1 MSTVIFACK
10 SNSCRSQMAEGW
22 AQEWIRNQKDEFG
35 EKLKA
40 LREEND
46 KVKDQCLAIER
57 TISIIDNFLI
67 ASVALDSS
75 AVFTTESAQ
84 PSLEIQTP
92 PQRKSVKSKAVAAM
106 AEDGVDISRYIPM
119 TVNELLLTLDDKHIF
134 EGDKQTSDGD
144 RDRMIS
150 AQQYNAEIKSSPLTN
165 LKSSGEILSIEVEK
179 CHFDDP
185 FIDKQVIG
193 GNMAKFEE
201 EKSQFDDPLIDNQV
215 IGGHIAKYE
224 EEKSQFDDPLIDNQV
239 IGGHIAKYEEE
250 KSQFDDPLIGNQV
263 IGGDITKFEEEKS
276 QFNDPLIN
284 NQVTDGVAAKIDH
297 LIVLCS
303 CGDNMKD
310 NLMRRSKYVEEWDIE
325 PPTAAA
331 KSGEGDGAYRRVSLE
346 IREEV
351 NSMMEGLLG
360 TVLA

>member
-1 MSTVIFACK
+1 MQKHQKDSLHCNAMSTVIFACK

-40 LREEND
+40 LREENE

-84 PSLEIQTP
+84 PSLQIQTP

-134 EGDKQTSDGD
+134 EDDKQTSDGD

-150 AQQYNAEIKSSPLTN
+150 AQQYNAEIKISPLTN
-165 LKSSGEILSIEVEK
+165 LKSSVEILSIEEEK

-185 FIDKQVIG
+185 LIDKQVIG

-201 EKSQFDDPLIDNQV
+201 EKFQFDDPLIDIQV
-215 IGGHIAKYE
+215 IGGDIAK
-224 EEKSQFDDPLIDNQV
+224 F
-239 IGGHIAKYEEE
+239 EEE

-303 CGDNMKD
+303 CGDMKD

>member
-165 LKSSGEILSIEVEK
+165 LKSSGEILSIEEEK

-193 GNMAKFEE
+193 GNMA
-201 EKSQFDDPLIDNQV
+201 
-215 IGGHIAKYE
+215 
-224 EEKSQFDDPLIDNQV
+224 
-239 IGGHIAKYEEE
+239 
-250 KSQFDDPLIGNQV
+250 
-263 IGGDITKFEEEKS
+263 KFEEEKS

>member
-165 LKSSGEILSIEVEK
+165 LKSSGEILSIEEEK

-201 EKSQFDDPLIDNQV
+201 EKSQFDDPLIDNHQV
-215 IGGHIAKYE
+215 IGG
-224 EEKSQFDDPLIDNQV
+224 D
-239 IGGHIAKYEEE
+239 IAKYEEE